1 MRASDDN
8 LISASDMLDLDYSTF
23 EGTLASAKTSS
34 RMPGASNAGAERI
47 FAFLKK
53 WVPTKGIM
61 VKSREELIPFGEGLP
76 ANELQYLIWILRKAL
91 ARR

>member
-1 MRASDDN
+1 
-8 LISASDMLDLDYSTF
+8 
-23 EGTLASAKTSS
+23 
-34 RMPGASNAGAERI
+34 
-47 FAFLKK
+47 
-53 WVPTKGIM
+53 VPTKGIM